1 MRIGL
6 VCHRGVGG
14 SARVAVD
21 LARDLAS
28 RGHDV
33 HLFARTAPFG
43 IVGGVGL
50 QVHTL
55 GTAEDA
61 YAELDAA
68 WHAEDREALAEM
80 IARVE
85 LDVLH
90 YHYAVPFAAVTQAVT
105 ARLGSAA
112 PVTVG
117 TLHGTDVT
125 AFGRRRSARALATL
139 LSATDALT
147 TVSQS
152 HARLATRLFS
162 LARPPLVIPNFVC
175 LERFSTVAA
184 PLPPAHGRRPRI
196 AHVSNLR
203 PVKRPGAMA
212 RIFAEVR
219 RCAEAELWLV
229 GDGDGRVAVDEIL
242 RGADA
247 DRDVV
252 RFGLRFDVEAILP
265 HADALLITSRT
276 ESFGLAALEAAACA
290 LPVVAPRVGGLP
302 DVVRD
307 KVTGLLHRPGDDR
320 AAVRALVGLLADPG
334 IRVRMGMAARARATE
349 LSAAAVVPQYEELYA
364 GLLAAGSTTN
374 SDRPAM
380 ASQEA

>member
-1 MRIGL
+1 MRLGL

-21 LARDLAS
+21 LARNLAS

-43 IVGGVGL
+43 VVGGVGFHM
-50 QVHTL
+50 HTL
-55 GTAEDA
+55 GTAEA
-61 YAELDAA
+61 ACPELDVA
-68 WHAEDREALAEM
+68 WHAEDLDALAEK
-80 IARVE
+80 IAGVE

-90 YHYAVPFAAVTQAVT
+90 YHYAVPFAAVAQAVV

-125 AFGRRRSARALATL
+125 VFGRQRSAPALATR

-147 TVSQS
+147 TVSHS
-152 HARLATRLFS
+152 HARLATRLFG
-162 LARPPLVIPNFVC
+162 LPCPPLVIPNFVC
-175 LERFSTVAA
+175 LDRFPPVA
-184 PLPPAHGRRPRI
+184 PLPAAQRRRPRI

-212 RIFAEVR
+212 RIFAGVR
-219 RCAEAELWLV
+219 RRADAELWLV
-229 GDGDGRVAVDEIL
+229 GDGDGRAAVDKIL
-242 RGADA
+242 RRAGAE
-247 DRDVV
+247 RDVV

-265 HADALLITSRT
+265 HADALLVTSRS
-276 ESFGLAALEAAACA
+276 ESFSLAALEAAACA

-307 KVTGLLHRPGDDR
+307 KVTGVLHRPGDDR
-320 AAVRALVGLLADPG
+320 AAARALVGLLADPEL
-334 IRVRMGMAARARATE
+334 RARMGTAARARATE
-349 LSAAAVVPQYEELYA
+349 LSAAAVVPRYEDLYA
-364 GLLAAGSTTN
+364 GLLAAGSTT
-374 SDRPAM
+374 SSVRPAI